1 MFDLIEEQAKS
12 LLQEYYNN
20 KIAQIYYDLF
30 LSGEHELILTTRKEK
45 VDSLIMNCYK
55 YVLTEEGFNLSFI
68 KSNGEISTTLLNL
81 N

>member
-1 MFDLIEEQAKS
+1 MLDIIEEQAKS
-12 LLQEYYNN
+12 LLQEYFNK
-20 KIAQIYYDLF
+20 KIAEVYYDLF
-30 LSGEHELILTTRKEK
+30 LSGEHELVLNNRKEK